1 MELVHEIYCVWSRMF
16 GIFKSKEVSSC
27 QKWFILSSREIAEQK
42 VLGNT
47 SHAKS
52 FISFLFVSNKTIRL
66 LDVISFRVAPIR
78 PLVIVWTQLLFCVDF
93 RSTKSMYTHSSSTIQ
108 NIPWYYSCF
117 ECEQFVKLKNLFVLM
132 CGVGSWGMLWLWRK
146 LRETRVNKT
155 ATTETK
161 KARW

>member
-42 VLGNT
+42 VVGNT

-78 PLVIVWTQLLFCVDF
+78 PMVIVWTQLLFCVDF
-93 RSTKSMYTHSSSTIQ
+93 RSTKSMYTHSSSTFKISHDIIHAS
-108 NIPWYYSCF
+108 NANSLWNWKIYLYSCAAWAVE
-117 ECEQFVKLKNLFVLM
+117 ECS
-132 CGVGSWGMLWLWRK
+132 GSGAN
-146 LRETRVNKT
+146 RERQ
-155 ATTETK
+155 E
-161 KARW
+161 